1 MILIEKIIVTVLSL
15 ILFFAFKFFA
25 DKYFKIF
32 IKHIPDKDKRTLFS
46 IFLKVIWSFLFIS
59 LIFFLIDFWGINITP
74 LLASLGI
81 LSIIVGLALQSS
93 LSNFFSGL
101 FLTADQSI
109 RIGDFIE
116 LPEYKIVGIVEN
128 IDWRSTRIRTLENNI
143 VYIPN
148 SKLANSIVINY
159 SRPRE
164 EILIW
169 FDVGISYF
177 EDLEKV
183 EKITLEVARD
193 IERKFNINWEP
204 KLYFYNF
211 GDSNIYFKVILK
223 ARDYFNAKE
232 VIHEFMKEL
241 KKRYDKENIEISFPN
256 VNVFLRYG
264 KENYKVNLK

>member
-1 MILIEKIIVTVLSL
+1 MLPIEKVLFTVISL
-15 ILFFAFKFFA
+15 IGFFL
-25 DKYFKIF
+25 FKIF
-32 IKHIPDKDKRTLFS
+32 SDKYLKYLINMIPDKEKRTLFI
-46 IFLKVIWSFLFIS
+46 IFIKIIWTFLFVT
-59 LIFFLIDFWGINITP
+59 LVFFLLDYWGINITP

-81 LSIIVGLALQSS
+81 LSVIVGLALQNS

-116 LPEYKIVGIVEN
+116 LPEYNIVGRIEN
-128 IDWRSTRIRTLENNI
+128 IGWRSTRIRTLENNI

-148 SKLANSIVINY
+148 SKLANSIVVNY
-159 SRPRE
+159 SRPKE

-183 EKITLEVARD
+183 EKITLEVAN
-193 IERKFNINWEP
+193 EVEKKYNVNWEP
-204 KLYFYNF
+204 KLYYYNF
-211 GDSNIYFKVILK
+211 GDSNIYFKIVLK
-223 ARDYFNAKE
+223 AKDFFNAKE
-232 VIHEFMKEL
+232 IVHEFMKKL
-241 KKRYDKENIEISFPN
+241 KERYDKEGIEISFPN

-264 KENYKVNLK
+264 RENYKLSI